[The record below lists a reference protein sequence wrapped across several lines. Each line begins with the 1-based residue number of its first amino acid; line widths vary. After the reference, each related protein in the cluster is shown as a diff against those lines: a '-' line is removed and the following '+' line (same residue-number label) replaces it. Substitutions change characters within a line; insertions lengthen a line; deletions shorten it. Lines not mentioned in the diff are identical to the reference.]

1 MADQI
6 EVVDLG
12 MVNAYLLK
20 AGDGFVLV
28 DTGLPTKWD
37 PLVSHL
43 KASGAL
49 PDKLKLVVITHGD
62 LDHTGGAARLQK
74 EYNARVA
81 IHPADADQVEKGAML
96 EREMTNPVFKVIM
109 KLRRLRMRGS
119 MPAYPTFTPDVLLSD
134 GESLEPYGV
143 DATILHLPGHT
154 PGSIALLFPNGDII
168 AGDTVSNMIRPGT
181 SPFVHDR
188 QAMAASLDK
197 LKSLDLKTIF
207 PGHGKPFSADKL
219 EKIKLK

>member
-12 MVNAYLLK
+12 MVNAYLLE

-43 KASGAL
+43 QASGAL
-49 PDKLKLVVITHGD
+49 PDRLKLVVITHGD

-109 KLRRLRMRGS
+109 KLRQLRMRGS

>member
-1 MADQI
+1 
-6 EVVDLG
+6 
-12 MVNAYLLK
+12 MVNAYLLE

-43 KASGAL
+43 QASGAL
-49 PDKLKLVVITHGD
+49 PDRLKLVVITHGD

>member
-12 MVNAYLLK
+12 MVNAYLLE

-43 KASGAL
+43 QASGAL
-49 PDKLKLVVITHGD
+49 PDRLKLVVITHGD

-197 LKSLDLKTIF
+197 LKSLDLKTIY

>member
-1 MADQI
+1 M
-6 EVVDLG
+6 
-12 MVNAYLLK
+12 
-20 AGDGFVLV
+20 
-28 DTGLPTKWD
+28 
-37 PLVSHL
+37 
-43 KASGAL
+43 
-49 PDKLKLVVITHGD
+49 
-62 LDHTGGAARLQK
+62 QK

>member
-12 MVNAYLLK
+12 MVNAYLLE

-43 KASGAL
+43 QASGAL
-49 PDKLKLVVITHGD
+49 PDRLKLVVITHGD